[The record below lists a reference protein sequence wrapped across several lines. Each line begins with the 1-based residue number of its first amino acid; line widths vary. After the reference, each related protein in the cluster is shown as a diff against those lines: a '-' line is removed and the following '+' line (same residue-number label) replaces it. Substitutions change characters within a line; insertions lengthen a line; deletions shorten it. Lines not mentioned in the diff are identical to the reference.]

1 MPTLELRCPDGEE
14 WPGLSPGWLPL
25 GFPLR
30 MRHLPKVLYL
40 PGFAASTLHPGTA
53 PSGLWGPGTPRKTSQ
68 DRMGANGLPLSAKP
82 SLHGFAGHLPCPPR
96 PGMNEVKLK
105 RRSETKESLSG
116 RGLPLPT
123 IYLTP
128 AMCQALGWP

>member
-53 PSGLWGPGTPRKTSQ
+53 PSGLWGPGTPLEDFSGSDGSKWVASFSKAQ
-68 DRMGANGLPLSAKP
+68 P
-82 SLHGFAGHLPCPPR
+82 SWVCWAF
-96 PGMNEVKLK
+96 
-105 RRSETKESLSG
+105 T
-116 RGLPLPT
+116 LPT
-123 IYLTP
+123 
-128 AMCQALGWP
+128 QARNE